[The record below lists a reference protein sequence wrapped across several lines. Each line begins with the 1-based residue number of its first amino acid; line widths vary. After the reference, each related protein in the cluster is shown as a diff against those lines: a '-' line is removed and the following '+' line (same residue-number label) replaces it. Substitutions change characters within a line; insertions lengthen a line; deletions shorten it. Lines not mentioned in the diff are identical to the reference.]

1 MVCLEDILLTLRTFL
16 VGGKFFKESVFIGP
30 AGFSSVGLGRLS
42 TPADSFADLDAVVL
56 DDFKLS
62 CKRLIHVARMPTPTG
77 ADVHTK
83 RLLRLCE
90 QETGCICRWVPK
102 WGCVR

>member
-1 MVCLEDILLTLRTFL
+1 VDILLTLRTFL

-30 AGFSSVGLGRLS
+30 ASLGSVGLGRLS

-77 ADVHTK
+77 ADDHTK
-83 RLLRLCE
+83 WLLRL
-90 QETGCICRWVPK
+90 
-102 WGCVR
+102 

>member
-1 MVCLEDILLTLRTFL
+1 MVRLVDILLTLRTFL

-30 AGFSSVGLGRLS
+30 VGLSSVGLGRLS
-42 TPADSFADLDAVVL
+42 TPADSFANLDAVVL

-77 ADVHTK
+77 ADDPTQSVQADCMSRDGRITT
-83 RLLRLCE
+83 LV
-90 QETGCICRWVPK
+90 GP
-102 WGCVR
+102 

>member
-1 MVCLEDILLTLRTFL
+1 MVCLVDILLTLRTFL
-16 VGGKFFKESVFIGP
+16 VGGKLFKESVFIGP

-77 ADVHTK
+77 ADVHTE

-90 QETGCICRWVPK
+90 QETDCVCRWVPR
-102 WGCVR
+102 W